1 MQIRLYNS
9 SNNNHIA
16 LRFAEVTSRQLV
28 MPFMLSKPVTQLRM
42 QIVQKIGSVET
53 ILAQEYYRHT
63 GFRLTNVVLD
73 GSTLKIYANG
83 SIIRTVTVTPVTVNR
98 LELTGGA
105 KKLLVDEMF
114 VAPQAA
120 TADDIETWYNLDQQ
134 FLDENEI
141 IAHEGA
147 GANLLI
153 DKFGIRATR
162 KADNVETFRV
172 DTETGDAFFKGDI
185 TGASGT
191 FADGQVAIG
200 DVSGK
205 PWGSGVLPSGTPGIW
220 GDQAGL
226 YLRGYPKIVAFGSL
240 SDEGVLEL
248 PPDVTGNP
256 IMQLSLSQIVVPEI
270 GTTILANYV
279 YNPEARTF
287 KVQGKIIALSPP
299 RTLPGIGSQ
308 GNQLNG
314 YTHTVPSTADEGG
327 IYGRKMNTV
336 TIKAGFGAPSSATC
350 VLKVYT
356 NCEFG
361 GDGKP
366 VESEWKI
373 QHFFLLD
380 RGVGGGYSGYWP
392 LLTLNLPQVYGEDT
406 RYALRFIDDSKV
418 AFYTSKT
425 WVESIEY
432 RENTFYDIE
441 GAEVGPTDPSRIELS
456 YIVFEQ
462 G

>member
-1 MQIRLYNS
+1 MATLLELAKIKHHAVRSDGAKFLDGERNDALDTSWLTVNS
-9 SNNNHIA
+9 SG
-16 LRFAEVTSRQLV
+16 RVTLG
-28 MPFMLSKPVTQLRM
+28 PGLYD
-42 QIVQKIGSVET
+42 E
-53 ILAQEYYRHT
+53 
-63 GFRLTNVVLD
+63 
-73 GSTLKIYANG
+73 
-83 SIIRTVTVTPVTVNR
+83 
-98 LELTGGA
+98 
-105 KKLLVDEMF
+105 LLVVKGEVSDDQIKAWASMG
-114 VAPQAA
+114 APFYDPAGN
-120 TADDIETWYNLDQQ
+120 IVY
-134 FLDENEI
+134 
-141 IAHEGA
+141 EGA
-147 GANLLI
+147 GGRI
-153 DKFGIRATR
+153 EMDKYGQRFIRAS
-162 KADNVETFRV
+162 DNKTMIEF
-172 DTETGDAFFKGDI
+172 DTETGDAHFGGDI

-205 PWGSGVLPSGTPGIW
+205 PWGSGVLPPGTSGIW

-226 YLRGYPKIVAFGSL
+226 YLRGYPKIVAFGSIP
-240 SDEGVLEL
+240 DEGVLEL

-287 KVQGKIIALSPP
+287 KAQGKILALSPP
-299 RTLPGIGSQ
+299 RTLPGIGSH
-308 GNQLNG
+308 GNPLNG

-336 TIKAGFGAPSSATC
+336 TIKAGFSAPINATC
-350 VLKVYT
+350 RLKVYT
-356 NCEFG
+356 NCEFD

-366 VESEWKI
+366 VESAWKL
-373 QHFFLLD
+373 QHTFLLD
-380 RGVGGGYSGYWP
+380 RGVGGGYAGYWP

-406 RYALRFIDDSKV
+406 RYALRFIDDSRV

-432 RENTFYDIE
+432 REDTFYDIE
-441 GAEVGPTDPSRIELS
+441 GAEIGPTDPSGIQLS

>member
-1 MQIRLYNS
+1 MATLLELCKIKHHAVRSDGAKFLDGVRNDSLNTSWLTVNS
-9 SNNNHIA
+9 SG
-16 LRFAEVTSRQLV
+16 RVTLG
-28 MPFMLSKPVTQLRM
+28 PGLYD
-42 QIVQKIGSVET
+42 E
-53 ILAQEYYRHT
+53 
-63 GFRLTNVVLD
+63 
-73 GSTLKIYANG
+73 
-83 SIIRTVTVTPVTVNR
+83 
-98 LELTGGA
+98 
-105 KKLLVDEMF
+105 LLVVKGEVSDEQIK
-114 VAPQAA
+114 AWAA
-120 TADDIETWYNLDQQ
+120 MDSPFYDAAGNIVY
-134 FLDENEI
+134 
-141 IAHEGA
+141 EGA
-147 GANLLI
+147 GGRI
-153 DKFGIRATR
+153 EMDKDGMRFIR

-205 PWGSGVLPSGTPGIW
+205 PWGSGVLPPGTPGIW

-226 YLRGYPKIVAFGSL
+226 YLRGYPKIVAFGNL
-240 SDEGVLEL
+240 SDEDVLEL

-287 KVQGKIIALSPP
+287 KVQSKILALSPP
-299 RTLPGIGSQ
+299 RTLPGFDDSR
-308 GNQLNG
+308 NG
-314 YTHTVPSTADEGG
+314 YTYTVPSTADEGG

-336 TIKAGFGAPSSATC
+336 TIKAGFSIPSNGTC
-350 VLKVYT
+350 RLKVYT
-356 NCEFG
+356 NCEFD

-366 VESEWKI
+366 VESAWEL
-373 QHFFLLD
+373 QHTFLLD
-380 RGVGGGYSGYWP
+380 RGIGAGYSGYWP

-406 RYALRFIDDSKV
+406 RYALRFIDSSKV
-418 AFYTSKT
+418 AFYISRT

-432 RENTFYDIE
+432 RETTFYDIE
-441 GAEVGPTDPSRIELS
+441 GAEIGPTDPSGIQLS

>member
-1 MQIRLYNS
+1 MATLLELCRIKHHAVRSDGAKFLDGERNDALDTSWLTVNS
-9 SNNNHIA
+9 SGRVT
-16 LRFAEVTSRQLV
+16 LGPGLYDELLVVKGEVTDDQIKTWAAMQS
-28 MPFMLSKPVTQLRM
+28 PFYDPAGN
-42 QIVQKIGSVET
+42 IV
-53 ILAQEYYRHT
+53 
-63 GFRLTNVVLD
+63 F
-73 GSTLKIYANG
+73 
-83 SIIRTVTVTPVTVNR
+83 
-98 LELTGGA
+98 
-105 KKLLVDEMF
+105 
-114 VAPQAA
+114 
-120 TADDIETWYNLDQQ
+120 
-134 FLDENEI
+134 
-141 IAHEGA
+141 EGA
-147 GANLLI
+147 GGRI
-153 DKFGIRATR
+153 EMDKYGQRFIRAR
-162 KADNVETFRV
+162 DNKTMIEF
-172 DTETGDAFFKGDI
+172 DTETGDARFGGDI

-205 PWGSGVLPSGTPGIW
+205 PWGSGVLPPGTPGIW
-220 GDQAGL
+220 GDQAGV
-226 YLRGYPKIVAFGSL
+226 YLRGYPKIVAFGNL

-270 GTTILANYV
+270 GTTILANYT

-287 KVQGKIIALSPP
+287 KVQGKIIALSPR

-314 YTHTVPSTADEGG
+314 YTHIVPDTADEGG

-336 TIKAGFGAPSSATC
+336 TIKAGFGAPSGATC

-366 VESEWKI
+366 VESEWKL
-373 QHFFLLD
+373 QHVFLLD

-418 AFYTSKT
+418 AFFTSTT
-425 WVESIEY
+425 WVEAIEY
-432 RENTFYDIE
+432 RENTFYDTD
-441 GAEVGPTDPSRIELS
+441 GAEVGPTDPSGLELS